1 LELENLGFNALTISF
16 FATIFFSLL
25 AAWGL
30 IDQDR
35 KIWSKKS
42 GQSLSSIW
50 FICASFFFLSNIIYG
65 IETRSIALTFGGF
78 TRGSIHIPILF
89 GIKKFKGFSRADWL
103 IIVLLSTLSFFMA
116 ISGQKGTFFLVFSL
130 GVMTLTALQPLE
142 IWRQKASGVV
152 SIKMLIIYTVSSIF
166 WIVYSVACG
175 DTYILIMTLGFLT
188 LFLVTILLWF
198 RYKEF

>member
-1 LELENLGFNALTISF
+1 MELENLGFNALTISF

-50 FICASFFFLSNIIYG
+50 FIW
-65 IETRSIALTFGGF
+65 
-78 TRGSIHIPILF
+78 
-89 GIKKFKGFSRADWL
+89 KGFSRTDWL
-103 IIVLLSTLSFFMA
+103 IIVLLSTLSFFMV
-116 ISGQKGTFFLVFSL
+116 ISGQKGNFFLLFSL

-175 DTYILIMTLGFLT
+175 DKYILIMTLGFLT

-198 RYKEF
+198 RYKQL